1 MSELCM
7 WCKTNAGRT
16 SANRPCCQL
25 RALAQAPRHLQAAYA
40 QGLTQEQ
47 RDELRPR
54 LTAEKKRL
62 TRIKTTSRASA

>member
-1 MSELCM
+1 MSEICM

-16 SANRPCCQL
+16 NATRPCCQL
-25 RALAQAPRHLQAAYA
+25 RALAQAPRHLQAEYA
-40 QGLTQEQ
+40 KGLTQEQ